1 MDIRTRFAPS
11 PTGSLHIGGIRTAL
25 YCYAW
30 AKKNNGKFI
39 VRIEDTDQTRFVEG
53 ATEEVFEMLN
63 AYGLNPD
70 ESINNGGDHGP
81 YIQSQRKD
89 IYLKYA
95 EELIKKGYAYYCF
108 LEPEELKILQEATR
122 GTGFRSKYRDQD
134 IETSKKMVDEGK
146 PYVIRLKVPE
156 NETIIYKD
164 GVQGS
169 IKFDTNLV
177 NDEILIKSNGF
188 GSYHLAVVVDDHLMK
203 VSHVFR
209 AVEWLPST
217 PKQIRLYRYLG
228 WEMPPFY
235 HVSAILDPSGG
246 KLSKRKGSVS
256 AKGFLQDGYL
266 PEAMLNFLMLLG
278 WSSPEKREFGEKERE
293 IYSLEEFVKLFD
305 VKDFNKSNPVF
316 NREKLTW
323 FNKEYFKI
331 KTNAELKESFINWFK
346 EYSEDIDLS
355 NYILQDYDLE
365 EKIGLVKERATTLK
379 EILEQIKFFYKSPK
393 DIDWNI
399 KQTQNTIE
407 IIDEL
412 KKEFFEMFT
421 SFADN
426 SKEWKHE
433 DWEPRMRAIGDKYS
447 RKHGDIF
454 MVLRMAIVGSPF
466 SPPLFESMQ
475 LLGKN
480 EVLKRLTA

>member
-1 MDIRTRFAPS
+1 MEIRTRFAPS
-11 PTGSLHIGGIRTAL
+11 PTGSMHIGSVRTAL

-30 AKKNNGKFI
+30 AKKNNGKYI
-39 VRIEDTDQTRFVEG
+39 VRVEDTDQNRFVEG
-53 ATEEVFEMLN
+53 STEEIFEMLD
-63 AYGLNPD
+63 AYGLTPD
-70 ESINNGGDHGP
+70 ESMINEGEYGP
-81 YIQSQRKD
+81 YVQSQRKE

-95 EELIKKGYAYYCF
+95 EELIAKGYAYYCF
-108 LEPEELKILQEATR
+108 LEPEELKLLQEATR

-134 IETSKKMVDEGK
+134 LETSKKMIAEGK
-146 PYVIRLKVPE
+146 SYVIRLKVPD

-203 VSHVFR
+203 ISHVFR

-217 PKQIRLYRYLG
+217 PKQVLLYRYFG

-235 HVSAILDPSGG
+235 HVSAILDPAGG

-256 AKGFLQDGYL
+256 AKGFLADGYL
-266 PEAMLNFLMLLG
+266 AEAILNFLMMLG

-293 IYSLEEFVKLFD
+293 IYSLDEFTALFD

-316 NREKLTW
+316 NREKLLW
-323 FNKEYFKI
+323 FNKEYI
-331 KTNAELKESFINWFK
+331 KAKSPSELKDRFVDWFK
-346 EYSEDIDLS
+346 KYSTEFDLS

-365 EKIGLVKERATTLK
+365 EKLGLVKERASTYK
-379 EILEQIKFFYKSPK
+379 EMLDQIRFFYKAPENV
-393 DIDWNI
+393 DWNI
-399 KQTQNTIE
+399 KQTQNTLE
-407 IIDEL
+407 IVPQL
-412 KKEFFEMFT
+412 KKEFADLFT
-421 SFADN
+421 AFADN

-433 DWEPRMRAIGDKYS
+433 DWEPKMRLLAEKYG
-447 RKHGDIF
+447 KKAGDIF
-454 MVLRMAIVGSPF
+454 MVQRIAIVGSPF

-480 EVLKRLTA
+480 EVLKRMTA

>member
-11 PTGSLHIGGIRTAL
+11 PTGSVHIGGIRTAL

-39 VRIEDTDQTRFVEG
+39 TRIEDTDQGRFVEG
-53 ATEEVFEMLN
+53 ATEEVFEMLD
-63 AYGLNPD
+63 AYGLTPD
-70 ESINNGGDHGP
+70 ESLVHGGEYGP
-81 YIQSQRKD
+81 YVQSQRKD

-95 EELIKKGYAYYCF
+95 LELIEKGYAYYCF
-108 LEPEELKILQEATR
+108 LEPEELKTIQEATR
-122 GTGFRSKYRDQD
+122 GAGFRSRYRDQD
-134 IETSKKMVDEGK
+134 IESSKKMIAEGK
-146 PYVIRLKVPE
+146 PYVIRLKVPD

-188 GSYHLAVVVDDHLMK
+188 GSYHLAVVVDDHLMNI
-203 VSHVFR
+203 SHVFR

-217 PKQIRLYRYLG
+217 PKQILLYRYFG

-235 HVSAILDPSGG
+235 HVTAILDPAGG
-246 KLSKRKGSVS
+246 KLSKRKGSVA
-256 AKGFLQDGYL
+256 AKSFLAEGYL
-266 PEAMLNFLMLLG
+266 PEAILNFLMLLG
-278 WSSPEKREFGEKERE
+278 WSSPEKHESGEKEKE
-293 IYSLEEFVKLFD
+293 LFSLKEFVELFD
-305 VKDFNKSNPVF
+305 LKDFNKSNPIF
-316 NREKLTW
+316 NREKLIW
-323 FNKEYFKI
+323 FNKEYLKL
-331 KTNAELKESFINWFK
+331 KSNEDLKEVLINWFK
-346 EYSEDIDLS
+346 NYSTEFDLS
-355 NYILQDYDLE
+355 TFVLQDYDLA
-365 EKIGLVKERATTLK
+365 EKIGLVKERSNTLK
-379 EILEQIKFFYKSPK
+379 EILDQIKFFYKAPK

-399 KQTQNTIE
+399 KQTQNTID
-407 IIDEL
+407 IIKDLKNDFAEL
-412 KKEFFEMFT
+412 FKAFPE
-421 SFADN
+421 N

-433 DWEPRMRAIGDKYS
+433 DWEPKMRAIGDKYS
-447 RKHGDIF
+447 KKHGDIF